1 MPVGGIELSEIA
13 RNTLLQL
20 RPPPL
25 DFAARE
31 VLIAIIDGFELAAI
45 DGDAG
50 CREQPHLAAH
60 LNEARADLFDAGT
73 IVPAEVGNR
82 FVIGRKP
89 AEQPHHFDV
98 AASFSLDPAARMHT
112 VEIPVNVEP

>member
-1 MPVGGIELSEIA
+1 MRA
-13 RNTLLQL
+13 
-20 RPPPL
+20 PPL

-31 VLIAIIDGFELAAI
+31 VLIAIIDCFEFAAV

-60 LNEARADLFDAGT
+60 LDEARADFFDAET
-73 IVPAEVGNR
+73 IVLAEIGNR

-89 AEQPHHFDV
+89 GEQPHHFDV
-98 AASFSLDPAARMHT
+98 AASFTLEPAARMHT
-112 VEIPVNVEP
+112 VEITVNVEL